1 LTGVVRL
8 QTDDVTRHAGPLAEL
23 LIDAVDSGASVGFLP
38 PLSREDADA
47 YWRTVAGALT
57 AGHRILLAVF
67 DAAGLAGSVQLD
79 LPAMPNGAHRAEV
92 VKLFV
97 HRRARGRGLARALM
111 AAVEAEARQAG
122 RTLLVLDTRAGD
134 AAERLYEAI
143 GYVRAGTIPRY
154 ARSASGELH
163 ATVFLYR
170 WLE

>member
-47 YWRTVAGALT
+47 YWRTVASALT
-57 AGHRILLAVF
+57 AGHRILLALF
-67 DAAGLAGSVQLD
+67 DDAGLVGSVQLD

-92 VKLFV
+92 QKLFV
-97 HRRARGRGLARALM
+97 HRRARGRGLARTLM
-111 AAVEAEARQAG
+111 AAVEAEARRAG

-134 AAERLYEAI
+134 AAERLYETI